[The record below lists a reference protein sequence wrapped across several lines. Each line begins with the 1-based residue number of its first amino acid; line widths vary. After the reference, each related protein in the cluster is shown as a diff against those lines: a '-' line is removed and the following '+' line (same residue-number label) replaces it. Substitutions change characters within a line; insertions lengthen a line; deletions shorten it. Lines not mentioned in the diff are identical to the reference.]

1 MALLE
6 LVPTVEPTEKHDD
19 FVVMDD
25 FAKSEID
32 LAEIT
37 KRILAI
43 VRKEHI
49 DYKSFLDIC
58 QRVRTK
64 AGLRKPKKQRTLPKL
79 LSEAD
84 LKRFF
89 RTIQDC
95 CNVEHEVMLRLLFF
109 TAIRV
114 SELVNIKI
122 GDVDLGN
129 CKIFI
134 DQGQGSKDRYILFP
148 TSFRLILSSHL
159 RANPK
164 NKFLFESGQFRA
176 YSPRRIQQIVKEY
189 GEKAG
194 IERVHPH
201 LFRHQM
207 LTFLTRSGL
216 SDAQIQLISG
226 HSSKKSL
233 ELYQH
238 LGLESVE
245 QAYQNAALAAEASL
259 NGRK

>member
-1 MALLE
+1 M
-6 LVPTVEPTEKHDD
+6 
-19 FVVMDD
+19 
-25 FAKSEID
+25 
-32 LAEIT
+32 
-37 KRILAI
+37 
-43 VRKEHI
+43 
-49 DYKSFLDIC
+49 
-58 QRVRTK
+58 
-64 AGLRKPKKQRTLPKL
+64 
-79 LSEAD
+79 SEAD

-122 GDVDLGN
+122 SDVDLGN

-134 DQGQGSKDRYILFP
+134 DQGKGSKDRYILFP

-159 RANPK
+159 QADPR

-201 LFRHQM
+201 LFRHQ
-207 LTFLTRSGL
+207 
-216 SDAQIQLISG
+216 DADFSYPKRVI
-226 HSSKKSL
+226 
-233 ELYQH
+233 
-238 LGLESVE
+238 
-245 QAYQNAALAAEASL
+245 
-259 NGRK
+259 GRPDPIDQRPQ